1 MGKLLRPEWEDK
13 QRYKALTDDRTLFE
27 NDMPGEYKPNE
38 YIHEDNDMY
47 ALERLLGRQLTAE
60 DFGPEGNLSSTDM
73 LHKLNALKARKSLAE
88 YLIRT
93 KARQDPLA
101 WTIPAD
107 ALTMAILSFT
117 EPDKLNEYIDDFKY
131 IDNSGGNIATDIF
144 EQIQRDV
151 PEVLYNEY
159 EADKAKNIRREE
171 ALDRAAEEGAFDDY
185 GGHKVYYYNKSNPEQ
200 LNNELHYFSEPLYTE
215 EEKTALGSIADA
227 IRDRW
232 Q

>member
-1 MGKLLRPEWEDK
+1 MGKTLRPEWEDIK
-13 QRYKALTDDRTLFE
+13 RYKTLTDGRTLFE
-27 NDMPGEYKPNE
+27 NVMPGEYKPNE
-38 YIHEDNDMY
+38 YIHDDNDMY

-60 DFGPEGNLSSTDM
+60 DFGSEGNLSSTDM

-93 KARQDPLA
+93 KARQNPLS
-101 WTIPAD
+101 WTVPAD

-131 IDNSGGNIATDIF
+131 IDNSGSNIATDIF

-159 EADKAKNIRREE
+159 EADRAKNIRREE
-171 ALDRAAEEGAFDDY
+171 ALDRAAKEGAFDDY
-185 GGHKVYYYNKSNPEQ
+185 GGHKVYYYHSDSPEE
-200 LNNELHYFSEPLYTE
+200 LNHNIHWDAEPLYTD